1 MASHPVSGYVL
12 ERLGCYIN
20 RLRTLEG
27 EGFGIHVSSSK
38 LVDVCDDR
46 YWMTTEPIKRL

>member
-1 MASHPVSGYVL
+1 MASYLVSGYVL

-27 EGFGIHVSSSK
+27 EGFGIHISSSK
-38 LVDVCDDR
+38 LINVYDDR
-46 YWMTTEPIKRL
+46 YWMTIE